1 MKLMTSISFL
11 YMDRLDTLD
20 TLLFGKN
27 KNIIFYDNWY
37 LLQQEQ
43 KQQQQQQNNTFT
55 SNLIKKYFFLLMDR
69 VDRVDTLS
77 RNKEGELTNDY
88 Q

>member
-1 MKLMTSISFL
+1 
-11 YMDRLDTLD
+11 MDRLDTLD

-43 KQQQQQQNNTFT
+43 KQQQQQQNITFT
-55 SNLIKKYFFLLMDR
+55 SNSIKKYFFLRSTGWTGGHPVQKQRRRID
-69 VDRVDTLS
+69 
-77 RNKEGELTNDY
+77 K
-88 Q
+88 